1 MFLGKLN
8 EEEKKLFLN
17 LAVKVA
23 EANGIVAE
31 AEKNM
36 INQYC
41 LEMGLS
47 VTQKN
52 NKSIDEAID
61 GFSKSSVEIKRIVM
75 IELIGLCMSD
85 EKYETEERSII
96 EKIAQALDI
105 SNETIELFEADLKN
119 YRLVVKSIAEHVFK

>member
-105 SNETIELFEADLKN
+105 SNEAIELFEADLKN

>member
-47 VTQKN
+47 VTQKTTR
-52 NKSIDEAID
+52 A
-61 GFSKSSVEIKRIVM
+61 
-75 IELIGLCMSD
+75 
-85 EKYETEERSII
+85 
-96 EKIAQALDI
+96 
-105 SNETIELFEADLKN
+105 
-119 YRLVVKSIAEHVFK
+119 